1 MVGTSVKARIE
12 KLCTVALPTLIVL
25 LIGLAIY
32 SCNLPGAGK
41 GIKWYILPDFS
52 AVDFMDIF
60 QAAVV
65 QVFFSVG
72 IGMAI
77 AFVYGSYVSKDS
89 NLCTDSLI
97 AVAMDTTVAFLA
109 GLVIMPA
116 LFSYGIAPTSGPGLI
131 FISLPQLFNS
141 MGPVAGR
148 IFGCF
153 FLFAVFLA
161 CITSMVAVLE
171 GAVAN
176 LGERFKIPRQKANL
190 IIVLITYGMSIL
202 VTLNQGTGVLSSF
215 KIIGM
220 DIFSFF
226 DMIAT
231 AFGLTFSAVSE
242 LAFVVFVMGFATF
255 QKEANMGAGKIRVG
269 NWMKGY
275 YNVVLPI
282 ILIFVVI
289 CVFRMY
295 FGG

>member
-1 MVGTSVKARIE
+1 
-12 KLCTVALPTLIVL
+12 VL

-41 GIKWYILPDFS
+41 GLRWYLVPDFS

-77 AFVYGSYVSKDS
+77 AFVYGSYVAKDS
-89 NLCTDSLI
+89 NLCTDSVI
-97 AVAMDTTVAFLA
+97 AVAMDTSVAFLA
-109 GLVIMPA
+109 GMVIMPA
-116 LFSYGIAPTSGPGLI
+116 LFAYGIAPSSGPGLI

-148 IFGCF
+148 IFGCL

-171 GAVAN
+171 GAVVN
-176 LGERFKIPRQKANL
+176 LGERFNIPRKTANL
-190 IIVLITYGMSIL
+190 IVVLVTYGVSVI
-202 VTLNQGTGVLSSF
+202 VTLNQGVGVLSAF
-215 KIIGM
+215 KIFGM

-226 DMIAT
+226 DMIGT

-242 LAFVVFVMGFATF
+242 LAFVVFVMGFAKF
-255 QKEANMGAGKIRVG
+255 QQEVNMGAGKIRVG

-275 YNVVLPI
+275 YNVVLPV